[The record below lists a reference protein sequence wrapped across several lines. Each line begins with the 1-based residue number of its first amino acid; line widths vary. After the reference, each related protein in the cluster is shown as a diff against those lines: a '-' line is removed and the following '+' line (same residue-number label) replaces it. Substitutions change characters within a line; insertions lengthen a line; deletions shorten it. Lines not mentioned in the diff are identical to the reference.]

1 MAVTTIT
8 WQGIL
13 LRFLFAAILV
23 FSTYNP
29 EQYNYVEW
37 AIKPLPEVTPFRI
50 FVGIVLLIGW
60 VIYIR
65 ATIRSLGFIGLF
77 LALGFFG
84 TLLWMIV
91 DWGLIP
97 ADSVRALTYI
107 TEVVMCGIL
116 AVGMSWSHIRR
127 RLSGQLDVDDVEED

>member
-1 MAVTTIT
+1 MKNISEIT
-8 WQGIL
+8 PL
-13 LRFLFAAILV
+13 KVFA
-23 FSTYNP
+23 
-29 EQYNYVEW
+29 
-37 AIKPLPEVTPFRI
+37 
-50 FVGIVLLIGW
+50 GIVLLIGW

-65 ATIRSLGFIGLF
+65 ATIRSLGIIGLI

-97 ADSVRALTYI
+97 ADSIRAITYI
-107 TEVVMCGIL
+107 TQVIMCGVL

-127 RLSGQLDVDDVEED
+127 RMSGQVDVDEIEEQ